1 MGVEATSNEPYNPV
15 RLRSSRRRATDVLG
29 SSTSSGRGR
38 PRAGAD
44 WVDSLDAVS
53 RNIRDPVAKLRF
65 IRTSLARYQRV
76 DRWLRMVPYAPLRRA
91 LYKWLHLEGLQ
102 YLLAPHP
109 LGAPFS
115 LDPSARNV
123 ILVGRASLIF
133 AATVTVAAIGL
144 GIYRFRPAPAS
155 AAAPATAPALSA
167 PMPAPSLMPFPPTT
181 AMPRAG
187 VAPEGIW
194 LVEQG
199 SDWEQYSSGLRI
211 ETSYAVAGD
220 PRRYRVFSLARGP
233 LDTWHQEPVGLV
245 FHTSESDI
253 WPLEAEFNENL
264 RESSHRLLKYVRRNK
279 LYNYLIDRFGR
290 VYRVVDERSKANH
303 AGHSVWAHG
312 DHVYLNLNNAFLGVS
327 FETRWEGGRALP
339 ITEAQFAAGRAVADY
354 LRQRYQIAPE
364 MCVAH
369 GLASVNPKKHLIG
382 HHLDWARGFPFEA
395 FGLPDQYKRPAPA
408 VALFGFGYDDDFI
421 KVLGEPW
428 EGVGAAER
436 GLAQEAEGQGQGLD
450 EIRKQRQ
457 DLYDRWIRELSREDA
472 SR

>member
-1 MGVEATSNEPYNPV
+1 
-15 RLRSSRRRATDVLG
+15 VLG
-29 SSTSSGRGR
+29 SSTSSGSRR
-38 PRAGAD
+38 PRAGTD

-53 RNIRDPVAKLRF
+53 RGIRDPVAKLRF
-65 IRTSLARYQRV
+65 IRASLARYQRI
-76 DRWLRMVPYAPLRRA
+76 DRWLRIVPYGPLRRA
-91 LYKWLHLEGLQ
+91 LYRWLHLEGLQ
-102 YLLAPHP
+102 GLLGPHP
-109 LGAPFS
+109 MGAPFS
-115 LDPSARNV
+115 LDRSARNV

-133 AATVTVAAIGL
+133 AATVTFAAIGL

-155 AAAPATAPALSA
+155 AAAPAHAAVPPATTPPPSSLL
-167 PMPAPSLMPFPPTT
+167 PAPPTT

-187 VAPEGIW
+187 VAPDGIW

-211 ETSYAVAGD
+211 ETSYAIAGD
-220 PRRYRVFSLARGP
+220 PRRYRVFSRDLGVNDA
-233 LDTWHQEPVGLV
+233 WQQEPVGLV

-303 AGHSVWAHG
+303 AGFSVWANG
-312 DHVYLNLNNAFLGVS
+312 DDVYLNLNNAFLGVS

-339 ITEAQFAAGRAVADY
+339 ITEAQFAAGRSLADY
-354 LRQRYQIAPE
+354 LRQRYRIVPE

-395 FGLPDQYKRPAPA
+395 FGLPNQYRRPAPA
-408 VALFGFGYDDDFI
+408 VALFGFGYDDELI

-428 EGVGAAER
+428 EGVSAAEKA
-436 GLAQEAEGQGQGLD
+436 LARAAEEQGRPVD

-457 DLYDRWIRELSREDA
+457 DLYDRWIQELSREDA